1 MNISKQTFAATLNP
15 KHRIEKEINVPLKC
29 ETIHSKSW
37 FHLLLQATSQTTVS
51 DITINEFL
59 IRIFIL
65 TIIIVIIIII
75 IITTTIIIIITMMII
90 IIIIIIITTTIIN
103 DRKLLRFNIKT
114 LSEKYL
120 AFYVIQQ
127 SLY

>member
-75 IITTTIIIIITMMII
+75 TTTIIIIITMMII

>member
-75 IITTTIIIIITMMII
+75 ITTTIIIIITMMMI